1 MKQLWIMAVVGVMIS
16 GCSTSQPSADTAQAE
31 MRVIDG
37 KRFAVPAGAT
47 TSAHLATDKE
57 IEFYKKS
64 GVEGCQK
71 GDVIWDAKGAQ
82 EQIAKAIKEGNPN
95 IHKTLAKQ
103 GLIGCAH
110 PVN

>member
-1 MKQLWIMAVVGVMIS
+1 MKQLWMITIAGLAVVG
-16 GCSTSQPSADTAQAE
+16 CSTVQPSAHETE
-31 MRVIDG
+31 MKVIDG
-37 KRFAVPAGAT
+37 KRFEIPAGAT
-47 TSAHLATDKE
+47 TSAHLASDKE
-57 IEFYKKS
+57 IDFYIKS
-64 GVEGCQK
+64 GVAGCQK

-110 PVN
+110 PIQ

>member
-47 TSAHLATDKE
+47 TSAHLASDKE
-57 IEFYKKS
+57 IDFYKKS
-64 GVEGCQK
+64 GVEGVSK
-71 GDVIWDAKGAQ
+71 R
-82 EQIAKAIKEGNPN
+82 
-95 IHKTLAKQ
+95 
-103 GLIGCAH
+103 
-110 PVN
+110 